1 MKVSKVTKMHLLRP
15 TKQRIKGYALDFN
28 RRNAKTENAI
38 RVLIEKFPDNKSYE
52 GVLLK
57 STVINVLYYTQ
68 IKAIVPVAEHILK
81 LDIDDDLCRGVPEV
95 VDRIARVT
103 ISGKQRINYSFATK
117 YCSFH
122 SPDAYPIYDKYVDKI
137 LTEYQKQDGF
147 AQYYRAEL
155 KNYGRFK
162 QILGDFRHFYGLADV
177 SLKHLDNFLWGYGKK
192 HFA

>member
-1 MKVSKVTKMHLLRP
+1 MRLLRP
-15 TKQRIKGYALDFN
+15 TKQLIEDYALEFKS
-28 RRNAKTENAI
+28 RNAKPENAI
-38 RVLIEKFPDNKSYE
+38 RILFEKFPDNKSYE

-57 STVINVLYYTQ
+57 SIVINALYYTQ
-68 IKAIVPVAEHILK
+68 IRAIVPVAEHILA
-81 LDIDDDLCRGVPEV
+81 LDVDDDIRHGRPEV

-103 ISGKQRINYSFATK
+103 ISGKERNNYSFATK

-122 SPDAYPIYDKYVDKI
+122 RPDAYPIYDKYVDRL
-137 LTEYQKQDGF
+137 LTEYQKQDDF

-162 QILGDFRHFYGLADV
+162 QILDAYRHFYGLNDV

-192 HFA
+192 LFA